1 MKSMISAQRRK
12 TVLIFSLA
20 FSLLAALGAIIV
32 PAILSANELSPQYY
46 ILSLSI
52 IGCILLVV
60 GGYVWDRSLMER
72 VREVAQDAGAQS
84 TGTPDHDEI
93 HDEVIALARKIERM
107 AQALQKLEASYRAV
121 VEDQADLICRY
132 TPEGKLTFVN
142 GAYARFLGRKRLELI
157 GQPCLL
163 LTAGLIKP
171 HVAPLAEAAVFEH
184 NHEDSNRTPI
194 IHSWTHRA
202 IKDSDGRIIEYQA
215 VGHDVTVRKEAELAL
230 LAAKEAA
237 ESADRAKSEFL
248 AIVSHEIRTPINGVI
263 GFAKLLRDSALTA
276 EQRSFVDMI
285 TTSGHTLETLISD
298 ILDLSKIEAGKIEIE
313 HAPFALRDCIEEIS
327 SLFGPRAREAGLSI
341 RTVIAP
347 GLPAL
352 VNSDHGRIRQ
362 ILSNLVGNAIKFT
375 EKGGITLT
383 VAAAPEEIHPG
394 GINRTVRLQ
403 FSVADTG
410 IGIPADKIN
419 QLFRPF
425 SQVDTSAKRRRG
437 GTGLGLIIAKR
448 LCERMGGAIS
458 VESRVGEGSTFYFS
472 IVADYEV
479 GHGNPSPSVSDAPQ
493 PDPTT

>member
-1 MKSMISAQRRK
+1 MSSVQRRK
-12 TVLIFSLA
+12 TVLIFSLVFA
-20 FSLLAALGAIIV
+20 LLAALAAIIIPEV
-32 PAILSANELSPQYY
+32 SNDRALPPQYF
-46 ILSLSI
+46 ILCLSV
-52 IGCILLVV
+52 IGCVLLVL
-60 GGYVWDRSLMER
+60 GGYVWDRSLVQRLRDVSQKTAEP
-72 VREVAQDAGAQS
+72 ALDN
-84 TGTPDHDEI
+84 PDHDEI
-93 HDEVIALARKIERM
+93 HDEVIGLARKIERM

-157 GQPCLL
+157 GQPCLP

-171 HVAPLAEAAVFEH
+171 HVTPLPEAAVFEQTSTDG
-184 NHEDSNRTPI
+184 NQTPV

-202 IKDSDGRIIEYQA
+202 IKDSEGCIIEYQA
-215 VGHDVTVRKEAELAL
+215 VGHDVTARKEAELAL
-230 LAAKEAA
+230 FAAKEAA

-263 GFAKLLRDSALTA
+263 GFAKLLRDSPLTA

-285 TTSGHTLETLISD
+285 SSSGQTLETLISD

-313 HAPFALRDCIEEIS
+313 HAPFSLRDCLDEIGA
-327 SLFGPRAREAGLSI
+327 LFGPRAREAGLTI
-341 RTVIAP
+341 HTEIAP

-375 EKGGITLT
+375 EKGGITVS
-383 VAAAPEEIHPG
+383 VAAAPEETLPG
-394 GINRTVRLQ
+394 GTHRNVRLQ
-403 FSVADTG
+403 FCVRDTG
-410 IGIPADKIN
+410 IGIPADKIH

-458 VESRVGEGSTFYFS
+458 VESRVGEGSSFYFS
-472 IVADYEV
+472 IAADYEI
-479 GHGNPSPSVSDAPQ
+479 GHSTPPFPVPPAHKRNSAM
-493 PDPTT
+493 

>member
-1 MKSMISAQRRK
+1 MSSVQRRK
-12 TVLIFSLA
+12 TVLIFALA
-20 FSLLAALGAIIV
+20 SALMAALAAIII
-32 PAILSANELSPQYY
+32 PETLSDRELPPQYY
-46 ILSLSI
+46 ILCLSV
-52 IGCILLVV
+52 IGCVLLVL
-60 GGYVWDRSLMER
+60 GGYVWDRSLVQRLRDVSHKASEP
-72 VREVAQDAGAQS
+72 ALGN
-84 TGTPDHDEI
+84 PDHDEI
-93 HDEVIALARKIERM
+93 HDEVIGLARKIERM

-171 HVAPLAEAAVFEH
+171 HATPLPEAAVFEH
-184 NHEDSNRTPI
+184 ASTDANQTI
-194 IHSWTHRA
+194 VIHSWTHRA
-202 IKDSDGRIIEYQA
+202 IKDSEGRIIEYQA
-215 VGHDVTVRKEAELAL
+215 VGHDVTARKEAELAL
-230 LAAKEAA
+230 VSAKEAA

-263 GFAKLLRDSALTA
+263 GFAKLLRDSQLTA

-285 TTSGHTLETLISD
+285 TSSGHTLETLISD

-313 HAPFALRDCIEEIS
+313 HAPFALRDCIDEIGA
-327 SLFGPRAREAGLSI
+327 LFGPRAREAGLTI
-341 RTVIAP
+341 QTEIAP
-347 GLPAL
+347 GLPVL

-383 VAAAPEEIHPG
+383 VAAAPEEALPG
-394 GINRTVRLQ
+394 GTHRTVRLQ
-403 FSVADTG
+403 FCVRDTG

-458 VESRVGEGSTFYFS
+458 VESRVGEGSSFYFS
-472 IVADYEV
+472 IAADYEI
-479 GHGNPSPSVSDAPQ
+479 GHSTPPIPISDAHKAAS
-493 PDPTT
+493 TT